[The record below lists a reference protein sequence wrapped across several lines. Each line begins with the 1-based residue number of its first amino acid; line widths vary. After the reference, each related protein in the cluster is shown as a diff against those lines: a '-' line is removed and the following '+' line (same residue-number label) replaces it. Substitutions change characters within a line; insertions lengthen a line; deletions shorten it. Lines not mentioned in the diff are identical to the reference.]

1 MDKQFTNLIH
11 AFLGVNTLKQFP
23 EISLRVAVPYPRGET
38 EGREVCPGG
47 GRVRFHVSRL
57 SRDK

>member
-23 EISLRVAVPYPRGET
+23 EISLRVAVPYPKGET

-47 GRVRFHVSRL
+47 EGTVSR
-57 SRDK
+57 K